1 MDMHQGILSLLVAYN
16 GWANERILSA
26 CERVSNEDFL
36 RPVTPDPG
44 WGSLRGIL
52 AHALDAECGWLCLL
66 QAQDASEILDEAAFA
81 DLAALK
87 ARWGIERADWNHFIA
102 NIKPQ
107 QLDTGYGD
115 DPGSSPKVWQ
125 AILHVINHA
134 THHRSEAAA
143 ILTAYGQ
150 SPGDLDLDVFLDEN
164 PEYLR
169 T

>member
-1 MDMHQGILSLLVAYN
+1 MDKNSLSLLAAYN

-26 CERVSNEDFL
+26 CERVSNEEFL

-52 AHALDAECGWLCLL
+52 AHALDAEYGWRCLL
-66 QAQDASEILDEAAFA
+66 QGQDASEILDEAAFA

-87 ARWGIERADWNHFIA
+87 ARWEIERAEWNHFMA
-102 NIKPQ
+102 GLDPQ
-107 QLDTGYGD
+107 QLNAGYGD
-115 DPGSSPKVWQ
+115 EPSSSPKAWQ

-150 SPGDLDLDVFLDEN
+150 SPGELDLDVFLDEN
-164 PEYLR
+164 PEYQLA
-169 T
+169 